1 MASRSGAV
9 KGCAVLTGA
18 AVIALTAFAAITQQG
33 IANADT
39 TKPVSY
45 AVQGRLGPVRADDA
59 TDEAEQQ
66 EEEQQQE
73 EQEQEE
79 IDQQQQLT
87 QQEIQ
92 QSEQE
97 AQEQE
102 DQANLQAQLDEEQGQ
117 RDEQE
122 VEAGQ

>member
-9 KGCAVLTGA
+9 KGCAVLTAA
-18 AVIALTAFAAITQQG
+18 AVIALTAFAAITQPG

-45 AVQGRLGPVRADDA
+45 AVQGRLGPLRADDG

-66 EEEQQQE
+66 EE
-73 EQEQEE
+73 
-79 IDQQQQLT
+79 IDQQEQLT

-97 AQEQE
+97 AQQQ
-102 DQANLQAQLDEEQGQ
+102 QAQDELQAQLDEQQGQ
-117 RDEQE
+117 LDEQQ
-122 VEAGQ
+122 AGQ

>member
-18 AVIALTAFAAITQQG
+18 AVIALTAFAAITRPG

-45 AVQGRLGPVRADDA
+45 AVQGRLGPLRADDG

-73 EQEQEE
+73 E
-79 IDQQQQLT
+79 IDQQEQLT

-97 AQEQE
+97 AQQQ
-102 DQANLQAQLDEEQGQ
+102 QAQDELQAQLDEQQGQ
-117 RDEQE
+117 LDEQQ
-122 VEAGQ
+122 AGQ